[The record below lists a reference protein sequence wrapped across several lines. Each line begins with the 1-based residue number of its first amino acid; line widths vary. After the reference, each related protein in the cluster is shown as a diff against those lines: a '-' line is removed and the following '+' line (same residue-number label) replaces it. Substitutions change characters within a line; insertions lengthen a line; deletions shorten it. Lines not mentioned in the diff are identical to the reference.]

1 MVNISP
7 KLFVISH
14 KSYTFVAKLQQI
26 CEMSNQKHKIKPA
39 VKRYFLR
46 LWAALC
52 GRDLYN
58 KEKKEL
64 EQRLDKATAE
74 LGKLKEM
81 YATALDQWSNAQV
94 MARDLDEQNTVLTH
108 DLAEFRDSLS
118 SCRRLV
124 ETLREHLREKDK
136 QLDAYVKGAHI

>member
-1 MVNISP
+1 MNKP
-7 KLFVISH
+7 
-14 KSYTFVAKLQQI
+14 
-26 CEMSNQKHKIKPA
+26 KHKIRPA

-58 KEKKEL
+58 KEREEL
-64 EQRLDKATAE
+64 AQRLDKATAE

-81 YATALDQWSNAQV
+81 HATALIQWSDTEIV
-94 MARDLDEQNTVLTH
+94 ARSLNEQNTELAH
-108 DLAEFRDSLS
+108 DLSECRDSLS
-118 SCRRLV
+118 SCRSLV

-136 QLDAYVKGAHI
+136 QLDAYAKGAHI

>member
-1 MVNISP
+1 MTNP
-7 KLFVISH
+7 
-14 KSYTFVAKLQQI
+14 
-26 CEMSNQKHKIKPA
+26 KHKIRPA

-58 KEKKEL
+58 KKREEL
-64 EQRLDKATAE
+64 AQRLDKATAE

-81 YATALDQWSNAQV
+81 YATALDQWSHTQV
-94 MARDLDEQNTVLTH
+94 VARDLDEQNTELTH
-108 DLAEFRDSLS
+108 ELAEYSDSLT
-118 SCRRLV
+118 SCRSLV

-136 QLDAYVKGAHI
+136 QLDAYAKGAHI

>member
-1 MVNISP
+1 
-7 KLFVISH
+7 
-14 KSYTFVAKLQQI
+14 
-26 CEMSNQKHKIKPA
+26 MSNPNHKIRPA

-58 KEKKEL
+58 KERKEL
-64 EQRLDKATAE
+64 ELRLNVATACQNE
-74 LGKLKEM
+74 LKEM
-81 YATALDQWSNAQV
+81 YAASLDNWKAAKDSV
-94 MARDLDEQNTVLTH
+94 WDLKHRNTELTQEL
-108 DLAEFRDSLS
+108 DKCRNSLS

-136 QLDAYVKGAHI
+136 QLNAYAKG

>member
-1 MVNISP
+1 MTNP
-7 KLFVISH
+7 K
-14 KSYTFVAKLQQI
+14 Y
-26 CEMSNQKHKIKPA
+26 KIRPA

-74 LGKLKEM
+74 LDKLKEM
-81 YATALDQWSNAQV
+81 YATALNQWSNTQV
-94 MARDLDEQNTVLTH
+94 VARSLNEQNAELGH
-108 DLAEFRDSLS
+108 DLAECRDSLS
-118 SCRRLV
+118 SCRSLV
-124 ETLREHLREKDK
+124 ETLREHIREKDK
-136 QLDAYVKGAHI
+136 QLDAYAKGAHI

>member
-1 MVNISP
+1 MN
-7 KLFVISH
+7 
-14 KSYTFVAKLQQI
+14 
-26 CEMSNQKHKIKPA
+26 NQKHKISQSI
-39 VKRYFLR
+39 KRYFLR

-64 EQRLDKATAE
+64 KQRLDKATDE

-81 YATALDQWSNAQV
+81 YATALDQWSHTQV
-94 MARDLDEQNTVLTH
+94 VAKDLDEQNTELTH
-108 DLAEFRDSLS
+108 DLAECRDALS
-118 SCRRLV
+118 SCRSLV

-136 QLDAYVKGAHI
+136 QLDAYAKGAHI

>member
-1 MVNISP
+1 
-7 KLFVISH
+7 
-14 KSYTFVAKLQQI
+14 
-26 CEMSNQKHKIKPA
+26 MSNQKHKIRPA

-46 LWAALC
+46 LWTALC

-58 KEKKEL
+58 KEREEL
-64 EQRLDKATAE
+64 AQRLDKATAE

-81 YATALDQWSNAQV
+81 YATALDQWSHTQV
-94 MARDLDEQNTVLTH
+94 VARDLDEQNTELTRE
-108 DLAEFRDSLS
+108 LAECRDSLS

-136 QLDAYVKGAHI
+136 QLDAYAKGAHI